1 MYYSDKYNSILLG
14 IVDKR
19 ITGCGMS
26 SFALEN
32 SDPLVLVVPTVAMIK
47 NKVAQYPNS
56 RREEE
61 ILGVY
66 SGINSKEIESYLK
79 EVDIPKIMVTY
90 DSFFK
95 VANLIDSTFHIV
107 IDEFSDLL
115 DAYSYR
121 NKAINSLLHTLIS
134 FPLVSYIS
142 ATPID
147 KEFLPKELVNLP
159 YTQLEWENIS
169 PVQVEPHQT
178 ARPLYAATC
187 IIEKFRT
194 GTMDIIN
201 GHKPETAYF
210 YVNSV
215 TMIREILDKSE
226 MLSSECRI
234 ICSNSPENKKKL
246 GDYDISTSL
255 DPEKMFNFVTSCAFK
270 GVDIYSDLGVAFV
283 ISNNRNKNTLI
294 SIDTDIYQVC
304 GRIRTETNPFRNII
318 FHIFNENPL
327 LMTREEFDALVESKT
342 RTTNNWLSGYNKVND
357 EEKEALAK
365 GFTDESYLAIDEE
378 GKVYFDELLVLL
390 EKRIFKDVIEVY
402 KNGLSVNS
410 FYENSNRFELAT
422 TKSLKLNFMVSKN
435 AKNII
440 KAYCNGDID
449 LDSASKL
456 CSLIDESKE
465 LMTKEDYKRLC
476 FQPSKIRTELN
487 NRKSGDI
494 INSQIKAKFKSGFY
508 PSKDIKIV
516 LTNLYKDLG
525 MDKKAKASDLEKIF
539 NIKPTRKLVSNKTV
553 AGYQIP

>member
-1 MYYSDKYNSILLG
+1 MYYSDKYDSIPLG
-14 IVDKR
+14 IVDKK

-32 SDPLVLVVPTVAMIK
+32 SDSLVLVVPTVAMIK

-56 RREEE
+56 RREEN

-66 SGINSKEIESYLK
+66 SGISTKDISEYLK
-79 EVDIPKIMVTY
+79 EVEVPKIMVTY
-90 DSFFK
+90 DSFCR
-95 VANLIDSTFHIV
+95 VANLINPNYHIV

-121 NKAINSLLHTLIS
+121 NKAINSLLTTLIS

-159 YTQLEWENIS
+159 YTELKWENIT

-178 ARPLYAATC
+178 SRPLYAATC
-187 IIEKFRT
+187 IIEKYRT

-201 GHKPETAYF
+201 NHKPETAYF

-246 GDYDISTSL
+246 GDYDISTPN
-255 DPEKMFNFVTSCAFK
+255 DPEKMFNFITSCAFK

-294 SIDTDIYQVC
+294 SIDTDIYQVA
-304 GRIRTETNPFRNII
+304 GRIRTEANPFRSII

-327 LMTREEFDALVESKT
+327 LMTREEFDSLVETKT
-342 RTTNNWLSGYNKVND
+342 RTTNHWLSLYHKGTN

-365 GFTDESYLAIDEE
+365 GFTDESYLAINEE
-378 GKVYFDELLVLL
+378 GTVYFDELLVLL

-402 KNGLSVNS
+402 KNGLSINN
-410 FYENSNRFELAT
+410 FYENSNRFELSVN
-422 TKSLKLNFMVSKN
+422 KSLKLNFMVTKN

-440 KAYCNGDID
+440 KAYCEGSID
-449 LDSASKL
+449 LDSACKL
-456 CSLIDESKE
+456 CSLIEESQD
-465 LMTKEDYKRLC
+465 LMTKDDYKRLC

-487 NRKSGDI
+487 NRR
-494 INSQIKAKFKSGFY
+494 SQDVILLEIKNKFQPGFHS
-508 PSKDIKIV
+508 SKDIKIL

-525 MDKKAKASDLEKIF
+525 MDKKAKASDVEPVF
-539 NIKPTRKLVSNKTV
+539 SIKPTRKSIEGKTV
-553 AGYQIP
+553 VGYVVN

>member
-1 MYYSDKYNSILLG
+1 MYYSDKYDSIPLG

-47 NKVAQYPNS
+47 NKVAQYPNG
-56 RREEE
+56 RRQEE

-66 SGINSKEIESYLK
+66 SGINTKEISEYLK

-95 VANLIDSTFHIV
+95 VANLIDATYHIV

-121 NKAINSLLHTLIS
+121 NKAINSLLQSLNS

-147 KEFLPKELVNLP
+147 KEFLPKELVHLP
-159 YTQLEWENIS
+159 YTQLEWDNIT

-178 ARPLYAATC
+178 SRPLYAATC

-201 GHKPETAYF
+201 GYKPEAAYF

-215 TMIREILDKSE
+215 TMIREILDKAE

-270 GVDIYSDLGVAFV
+270 GVDIYSDYGVAFV

-294 SIDTDIYQVC
+294 SIDTDIYQVA
-304 GRIRTETNPFRNII
+304 GRIRTESNPFRSII

-365 GFTDESYLAIDEE
+365 GFTDESYLAIDEN

-410 FYENSNRFELAT
+410 FYENSNRFELST

-465 LMTKEDYKRLC
+465 YMTKEDYKRLC

-487 NRKSGDI
+487 NRRSENVI
-494 INSQIKAKFKSGFY
+494 ITEIRNKFSKGFHS
-508 PSKDIKIV
+508 SKDIKIL
-516 LTNLYKDLG
+516 LTNLYKELG
-525 MDKKAKASDLEKIF
+525 MDKKAKATDIEKAF
-539 NIKPTRKLVSNKTV
+539 SVSPIKKRVGSQVLL
-553 AGYQIP
+553 GYEL